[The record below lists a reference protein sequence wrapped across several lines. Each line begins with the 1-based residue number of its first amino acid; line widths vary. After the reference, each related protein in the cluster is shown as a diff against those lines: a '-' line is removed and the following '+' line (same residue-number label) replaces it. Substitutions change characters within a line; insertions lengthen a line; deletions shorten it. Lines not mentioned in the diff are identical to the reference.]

1 VAFVIFCE
9 IFRSFRFARFFALHR
24 LGLIDP
30 AAAGPLPGTAVTKSE
45 GRSFSTS
52 AFATRRENWGYDL
65 FTRFNYRIGLYSAPV
80 QQKQQIGFIFLVA
93 QRLLQH
99 IQR

>member
-1 VAFVIFCE
+1 MV
-9 IFRSFRFARFFALHR
+9 S
-24 LGLIDP
+24 GGGP
-30 AAAGPLPGTAVTKSE
+30 AAAHARQHKEKSASTAGPLPGTAVTKSE
-45 GRSFSTS
+45 GRSFATS

-65 FTRFNYRIGLYSAPV
+65 FTRFNNRIGLYSAPV

-93 QRLLQH
+93 KRLLQH